1 MIVETFAHV
10 ITFDE
15 CDAYQAEQETK
26 RDLNAELS
34 TGHALDEE
42 LEASLGFRPFGQEW

>member
-1 MIVETFAHV
+1 MIVETFVHV

-15 CDAYQAEQETK
+15 CDAYQAEQEAK

-42 LEASLGFRPFGQEW
+42 PESALGFRPFGLEW

>member
-1 MIVETFAHV
+1 MIEETFVNV

-15 CDAYQAEQETK
+15 CDAYQAEQEAK

-34 TGHALDEE
+34 LGHAIDEE

>member
-1 MIVETFAHV
+1 MIVETFVRV

-15 CDAYQAEQETK
+15 CDAYQAEQEAK
-26 RDLNAELS
+26 RDLDSELS
-34 TGHALDEE
+34 LGHAIDEE

>member
-1 MIVETFAHV
+1 MIVETFVHV

-15 CDAYQAEQETK
+15 CDAYQAEQEAK

-42 LEASLGFRPFGQEW
+42 PEAALGFRPFGQEW

>member
-15 CDAYQAEQETK
+15 FDAYQAEQEAK
-26 RDLNAELS
+26 RDLDSELS
-34 TGHALDEE
+34 LGHATDEE
-42 LEASLGFRPFGQEW
+42 LEASLGFRPIGQEW

>member
-1 MIVETFAHV
+1 MIEETFVV
-10 ITFDE
+10 ITFNE
-15 CDAYQAEQETK
+15 CDAYQAEQEAK

-34 TGHALDEE
+34 LGYAIDEE

>member
-15 CDAYQAEQETK
+15 CDAYHAEQEAK

-34 TGHALDEE
+34 LGHAIDEE
-42 LEASLGFRPFGQEW
+42 LEVSLGFRPFGQEW